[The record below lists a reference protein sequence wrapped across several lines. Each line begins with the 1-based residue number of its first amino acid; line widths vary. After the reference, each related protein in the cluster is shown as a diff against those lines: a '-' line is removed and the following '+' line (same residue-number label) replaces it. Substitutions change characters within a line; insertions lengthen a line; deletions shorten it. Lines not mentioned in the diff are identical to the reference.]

1 MSSLRTSAASSS
13 SVSLRDAPRRPPQD
27 KALQIDAEIM
37 LVDDPVK
44 RVDNMTM
51 AHGLEARVP
60 FLDHEVVE
68 LASRIPA
75 GLKVGAGGKY
85 ILKQAA
91 RGHVPDEVIDRP
103 KGYFPVPSLRYLR
116 GPFLTYVRDV
126 LTSGAARQRGLY
138 RTGFVDH
145 M

>member
-1 MSSLRTSAASSS
+1 
-13 SVSLRDAPRRPPQD
+13 
-27 KALQIDAEIM
+27 M

-51 AHGLEARVP
+51 AFGLEARVP

-68 LASRIPA
+68 LAARIPA
-75 GLKVGAGGKY
+75 GLKVRDGGKY

-91 RGHVPDEVIDRP
+91 RRFVPAEVIDRP

-116 GPFLTYVRDV
+116 GPFLSYVRDI
-126 LTSGAARQRGLY
+126 LTSRRARDRGLY
-138 RTGFVDH
+138 QPGFVARMLDNPEAEMSPKGH
-145 M
+145 SRLWQAALLEAWLQAHAV